1 MTRIRAS
8 ATAFLALLLVVS
20 AWVAPA
26 GAQTK
31 TVKVGFIN
39 HLTGDAAVYGQS
51 MQKGT
56 EIAIEE
62 INAAWAK
69 KGMKLEVVFED
80 DRLAAADAQT
90 AFLKLAQ
97 SDKVSVVMGSGSSTV
112 TLSLCPKAQEAKV
125 VLISSISTAPGLKKC
140 GSYFFGMMATDDAA
154 GVEWANIAKKLGH
167 KAAAVTFINNDY
179 GLGVKDAFVAAFKK
193 AGGKI
198 LIEQGHEVGGTDF
211 RAEVLKIKATNPK
224 VVFIVSH
231 VKEGSLVLKQAKELG
246 VAAQWIGDTALQT
259 KEIPELAGAG
269 AEGFVALSPGDK
281 STAVY
286 KSFAEKFKKKFNSDP
301 TIWADFAYD
310 TTMVVAKALE
320 GGATSGEALQK
331 KLREVAKTYKGPSGP
346 KALNRFN
353 IVAEYYEAYQV
364 KDSKWGEWKR

>member
-1 MTRIRAS
+1 
-8 ATAFLALLLVVS
+8 
-20 AWVAPA
+20 
-26 GAQTK
+26 
-31 TVKVGFIN
+31 
-39 HLTGDAAVYGQS
+39 

-56 EIAIEE
+56 EIALEE
-62 INAAWAK
+62 VNAAWAK

-90 AFLKLAQ
+90 AFLKLVQ
-97 SDKVSVVMGSGSSTV
+97 SDKVPVVMVSGSSTV

-125 VLISSISTAPGLKKC
+125 VLISSIATAPGLKKC

-154 GVEWANIAKKLGH
+154 GVEWAHIAKKLGH

-211 RAEVLKIKATNPK
+211 RADVLKIKAANPK

-246 VAAQWIGDTALQT
+246 EPPSGSATPRCRPSRSRSWPAPARKGSSRC
-259 KEIPELAGAG
+259 P
-269 AEGFVALSPGDK
+269 PGDK

-286 KSFAEKFKKKFNSDP
+286 KSFTESSEKQFNSDP

-320 GGATSGEALQK
+320 GGETSGEALEKQAQGG
-331 KLREVAKTYKGPSGP
+331 RRRPTRAPSVPIGPTGS
-346 KALNRFN
+346 N

-364 KDSKWGEWKR
+364 KDGKWGEVEAEAAPRC

>member
-1 MTRIRAS
+1 MTRTRGWAIA
-8 ATAFLALLLVVS
+8 ALALLV
-20 AWVAPA
+20 AAPA
-26 GAQTK
+26 AAQTK
-31 TVKVGFIN
+31 AVKIGFVN

-56 EIAIEE
+56 ELALDEV
-62 INAAWAK
+62 NAAWAK
-69 KGMKLEVVFED
+69 KKMKLEVVFED

-90 AFLKLAQ
+90 AFLKLVE
-97 SDKVSVVMGSGSSTV
+97 SDKVPVIMGSGSSTV

-140 GSYFFGMMATDDAA
+140 GQYFVGMMATDDAA
-154 GVEWANIAKKLGH
+154 GTEWANIAKKLGH
-167 KAAAVTFINNDY
+167 KEAAVTYINNDY
-179 GLGVKDAFVAAFKK
+179 GIGVKDAFVSAFKK

-246 VAAQWIGDTALQT
+246 LTAQWIGDTAMQS

-269 AEGFVALSPGDK
+269 AEGFVALSAGDK

-286 KSFAEKFKKKFNSDP
+286 KSFAEKFKKKYNSDP

-320 GGATSGEALQK
+320 SGATSGDQVLAK
-331 KLREVAKTYKGPSGP
+331 IKEVTKGYKGPSGP
-346 KALNRFN
+346 KRLNAQN

-364 KDSKWGEWKR
+364 KDGKWVEWNWKK

>member
-1 MTRIRAS
+1 MKGIRG
-8 ATAFLALLLVVS
+8 LAAMVLVVVL
-20 AWVAPA
+20 AAPVW
-26 GAQTK
+26 GQTK
-31 TVKVGFIN
+31 TMKIGFIN

-51 MQKGT
+51 MKKGT
-56 EIAIEE
+56 DLALDE
-62 INAAWAK
+62 INASWAK

-97 SDKVSVVMGSGSSTV
+97 SDKVPVVMGSGSSTV
-112 TLSLCPKAQEAKV
+112 TLSLCPKAREAKV
-125 VLISSISTAPGLKKC
+125 VLISSISTAPSLRKC
-140 GSYFFGMMATDDAA
+140 GPYFFGMMASDDAA
-154 GVEWANIAKKLGH
+154 GVEWSHLAKRLGH
-167 KAAAVTFINNDY
+167 KEAAVMYINNDY
-179 GLGVKDAFVAAFKK
+179 GIGVKDAFVAAFKK

-211 RAEVLKIKATNPK
+211 RAEVLKVKATNPK

-231 VKEGSLVLKQAKELG
+231 VKEGSLILKQAKELG
-246 VAAQWIGDTALQT
+246 LQAQWIGDTALQT
-259 KEIPELAGAG
+259 KEVPELAGAG
-269 AEGFVALSPGDK
+269 AEGFIALSPGDK

-286 KSFAEKFKKKFNSDP
+286 KGFTEKFQKKFGSEP

-320 GGATSGEALQK
+320 AGATTGEALQK
-331 KLREVAKTYKGPSGP
+331 RIREVAKGYTGPSGP
-346 KALNRFN
+346 KALNQFN

-364 KDSKWGEWKR
+364 KGGKWVEWKK

>member
-1 MTRIRAS
+1 MRGIRGFGIVLL
-8 ATAFLALLLVVS
+8 TVFLA
-20 AWVAPA
+20 APA
-26 GAQTK
+26 WGQGK
-31 TVKVGFIN
+31 TIKIGFVN

-56 EIAIEE
+56 EIALDE

-69 KGMKLEVVFED
+69 KGMKLGVVFED

-90 AFLKLAQ
+90 AFLKLVE
-97 SDKVSVVMGSGSSTV
+97 SDKVPVVMGSGSSTV

-140 GSYFFGMMATDDAA
+140 GPYFFGMMATDDAA
-154 GVEWANIAKKLGH
+154 GVEWAHIAKKLGF
-167 KAAAVTFINNDY
+167 KEAAVTYINNDY
-179 GLGVKDAFVAAFKK
+179 GIGVKDAFVGAFKK
-193 AGGKI
+193 DGGKI
-198 LIEQGHEVGGTDF
+198 LIEQGHEVGATDF

-231 VKEGSLVLKQAKELG
+231 VKEGSLLLKQAKELG
-246 VAAQWIGDTALQT
+246 VTAQWVGDTALQT
-259 KEIPELAGAG
+259 KEVPELAGAG

-286 KSFAEKFKKKFNSDP
+286 KSFAEKFQKKFNSEP

-310 TTMVVAKALE
+310 TTMVVGKALE
-320 GGATSGEALQK
+320 GGPLAGEALQK
-331 KLREVAKTYKGPSGP
+331 KLVEVAKTYKGPSGP
-346 KALNRFN
+346 KALNQFH
-353 IVAEYYEAYQV
+353 IAAEYYEAYQV
-364 KDSKWGEWKR
+364 KDGKWVPWKK

>member
-1 MTRIRAS
+1 MKGIRVLAI
-8 ATAFLALLLVVS
+8 ALLVLGLAL
-20 AWVAPA
+20 PA
-26 GAQTK
+26 AAQPK
-31 TVKVGFIN
+31 TVKIGFVN

-56 EIAIEE
+56 EIALDE

-69 KGMKLEVVFED
+69 KNMKLEVVFED

-90 AFLKLAQ
+90 AFLKLVQ
-97 SDKVSVVMGSGSSTV
+97 SDKVPVVMGSGSSTV

-140 GSYFFGMMATDDAA
+140 GQYFVGMMATDDAA

-167 KAAAVTFINNDY
+167 KDAAVTYINNDY
-179 GLGVKDAFVAAFKK
+179 GIGVKDAFVAAFKK
-193 AGGKI
+193 QGGKV
-198 LIEQGHEVGGTDF
+198 LIEQPHEVEASDY
-211 RAEVLKIKATNPK
+211 RAEVAKIKATNPK
-224 VVFIVSH
+224 VVYIVSH
-231 VKEGSLVLKQAKELG
+231 VKNGALLLKQAKEQGLTP
-246 VAAQWIGDTALQT
+246 QWIGDTALQT

-281 STAVY
+281 STTVY
-286 KSFAEKFKKKFNSDP
+286 KSFAEKFKKKHNSDP

-310 TTMVVAKALE
+310 TTMVVAKAIE
-320 GGATSGEALQK
+320 AGATTGEQVLAK
-331 KLREVAKTYKGPSGP
+331 IKDVTKTYKGPSGP
-346 KALNRFN
+346 KRLNQFN

-364 KDSKWGEWKR
+364 KDGKWVEWKK

>member
-1 MTRIRAS
+1 MKGIRGFAV
-8 ATAFLALLLVVS
+8 ALLTLGLAV
-20 AWVAPA
+20 PA
-26 GAQTK
+26 GAQMK
-31 TVKVGFIN
+31 AVKIGFVN
-39 HLTGDAAVYGQS
+39 HLTGDGAVYGQS

-56 EIAIEE
+56 ELALDEV
-62 INAAWAK
+62 NAAWAK
-69 KGMKLEVVFED
+69 KNMKLEVVFED

-97 SDKVSVVMGSGSSTV
+97 SDKVPVVMGSGSSTV
-112 TLSLCPKAQEAKV
+112 TLSICPKAQEAKV

-140 GSYFFGMMATDDAA
+140 GQYFVGMMATDDAA
-154 GVEWANIAKKLGH
+154 GVEWANIAKKLSA
-167 KAAAVTFINNDY
+167 KEAAVTYINNDY
-179 GLGVKDAFVAAFKK
+179 GIGVKDAFVAAFKK

-198 LIEQGHEVGGTDF
+198 LVEQGHEVGGSDF

-231 VKEGSLVLKQAKELG
+231 VKEGSLILKQAKELG
-246 VAAQWIGDTALQT
+246 LTAQWIGDTALQT
-259 KEIPELAGAG
+259 KEVPELAGAG

-286 KSFAEKFKKKFNSDP
+286 KGFAEKFKKKFGSDP

-320 GGATSGEALQK
+320 AGATTGEQVLARI
-331 KLREVAKTYKGPSGP
+331 REVAKTYKGPSGP
-346 KALNRFN
+346 KALNQFN

-364 KDSKWGEWKR
+364 KDGKWVEWKK